1 MERYRTRTGQ
11 KMTYDRLV
19 ELTGLSRGTL
29 ESIGSRTGYNTTL
42 DKIDRLCAA
51 LECDIPDLLERQP
64 D

>member
-1 MERYRTRTGQ
+1 
-11 KMTYDRLV
+11 MTYDRLV